1 MRPLATWLIVGFVAA
16 LGLAATVTA
25 LVEKG
30 DDKSAVSEQHSP
42 PATVPPPR
50 CRDGQL
56 ALTTE
61 ILGGSPFVVLR
72 HVSGPSC
79 DVGTLKVVTTIRDQR
94 GERLPI
100 GAARDAFTGEISPG
114 AEFLS
119 GFIYLAWCDQK
130 GPLVA
135 KITAGDLS
143 ATRTLGIH
151 GCLKRGDVRPH

>member
-1 MRPLATWLIVGFVAA
+1 

-30 DDKSAVSEQHSP
+30 DGKSAVSKHSP
-42 PATVPPPR
+42 PATVPPPH
-50 CRDGQL
+50 CRVGQL

-72 HVSGPSC
+72 NVSGSSC
-79 DVGTLKVVTTIRDQR
+79 DVGRLKVVTTIRDQR

-100 GAARDAFTGEISPG
+100 GAARDVFTGELSPG
-114 AEFLS
+114 LEFLS

-143 ATRTLGIH
+143 ATRMLGIQ